1 MQQIRLYFSWIFLG
15 LFGIHSFIAGK
26 PLQGILFII
35 FTILGSLLS
44 VIGIGFLIFS
54 IEGLIVLIQIIMAAC
69 KKSDQYGTIR

>member
-1 MQQIRLYFSWIFLG
+1 M
-15 LFGIHSFIAGK
+15 
-26 PLQGILFII
+26 FII